1 MDYRVEV
8 FWRAREPEG
17 RARNLLAD
25 IAGLGVT
32 GVEEVRISDLYFLR
46 GALSEADVECLC
58 QELLVDHVVQGYR
71 WEVLRGGNIPPDGRG
86 RGGEGLSARR
96 IWAIEVGLHPGV
108 TDSVAGHLLRGA
120 RVLGIVGLQDAA
132 TATRYE
138 LIGTLDEAEV
148 RRIAEELLCNDV
160 IQFYALGR
168 IVPAFAPSAA
178 PTDEVEVIPLR
189 QADDETLARMSV
201 ERVLYLSLAEMQA
214 IREYYRAQGR
224 DPTDVELET
233 LAQTWSEH
241 CVHKTFKAVIDY
253 ECRGGMPRQLPG
265 GGEAPSPPYRER
277 IDGLLK
283 TYIQA
288 ATEALDR
295 PWVRSAFVD
304 NAGILVFDDEFD
316 ISFKVETHNH
326 PSALEPFG
334 GANTGVGGV
343 VRDIIGV
350 SARPIAN
357 TDILCFG
364 LPDLPDDSLPPGVL
378 HPRRVVT
385 GVIAGIEDYGNKMG
399 IPTVN
404 GAILYDPGYTA
415 NPLVFCGCVGLAPR
429 GSHRRAPQPGD
440 LVVALGGR
448 TGRDGLH
455 GATFSSAAL
464 AHETAQTVGSVVQI
478 GDPITEKALLEVVM
492 IARDE
497 GLYTAITDCGAG
509 GFSSAVGEMGRETGV
524 EVDLSVVPLKYPG
537 LRPWEIWLSEAQ
549 ERMVLAVPPENL
561 PRLQEICAN
570 LDVEMTVIGRFTAD
584 KRLTVRYNDR
594 IVGELEMDFLHHG
607 LPRRHL
613 TAVWSPPEATL
624 PAENAALKPP
634 SDLTST
640 LLRLLALPDIASKEA
655 VVRRYDHEVQGGTVV
670 KPFVG
675 RDNDGPSDAAVL
687 RPLGTRGWRGVAI
700 GCGINPHYGKI
711 DPYAMAW
718 AVVDEALRNVVA
730 VGADPDMVAL
740 LDNFCWGDPTL
751 PDRLGG
757 LVRAVQG
764 CHDAALCYG
773 APFVSGKDSL
783 NNEYVDPQG
792 RQTSIPPTLL
802 ISALGFLPD
811 VRRAVTMDLKAPG
824 NRLYVLG
831 VTRAEPGGSAWYRL
845 LGIRRGA
852 VPAPVPESIETMRAL
867 HRAIQAGL
875 VQACHDCSEGG
886 LAVAAAEMAFAGGLG
901 LCLSLAALPRTPE
914 VTRDDMAL
922 FSETSG
928 RFLVEVRAEDAA
940 AFERLMDGVPWACL
954 GFVQQTGGCGGCPS
968 TKPLSSGHE
977 GHESELRITGLQG
990 DEVIA
995 APIEALKAAWQ
1006 QEVLC
1011 PDHGS

>member
-1 MDYRVEV
+1 MNYRVEV
-8 FWRAREPEG
+8 FWKDRAPEG
-17 RARNLLAD
+17 RARNLLTE
-25 IAGLGVT
+25 IVGLGIT
-32 GVEEVRISDLYFLR
+32 GVEEMRVSDLYFLR
-46 GALSEADVECLC
+46 GELSKNDMERLC
-58 QELLVDHVVQGYR
+58 QELLVDSAVQGYR
-71 WEVLRGGNIPPDGRG
+71 CEVLDGESRT
-86 RGGEGLSARR
+86 EPVPLSPGT
-96 IWAIEVGLHPGV
+96 WAIEVGLHPGV
-108 TDSVAGHLLRGA
+108 TDNVAGHLLRGA
-120 RVLGIVGLQDAA
+120 KVLGLAGLQDAA
-132 TATRYE
+132 TAARHE
-138 LIGTLDEAEV
+138 LGGTLDEAKAQ
-148 RRIAEELLCNDV
+148 RIAEELLCNDV

-168 IVPAFAPSAA
+168 IAPAFAPTAA
-178 PTDEVEVIPLR
+178 ASDEVEVIPLR

-214 IREYYRAQGR
+214 IGEYFRAQGR

-253 ECRGGMPRQLPG
+253 EYQGGIPRLLPNG
-265 GGEAPSPPYRER
+265 SEAESPPYRER

-288 ATEALDR
+288 ATEALNR

-364 LPDLPDDSLPPGVL
+364 SLDLPSDHVPPGML
-378 HPRRVVT
+378 HPRRVAT
-385 GVIAGIEDYGNKMG
+385 GVVAGIEDYGNKMG

-429 GSHRRAPQPGD
+429 GSHRRAPRPGD
-440 LVVALGGR
+440 LVIALGGR

-464 AHETAQTVGSVVQI
+464 APETGHTVGSVVQI
-478 GDPITEKALLEVVM
+478 GDPITEKALLEAVM
-492 IARDE
+492 VARDE

-509 GFSSAVGEMGRETGV
+509 GFSSAVGEMGRETGA
-524 EVDLSVVPLKYPG
+524 EVDLSVVSLKYPG

-549 ERMVLAVPPENL
+549 ERMVLAVPPEKL
-561 PRLQEICAN
+561 SRLQEICAS
-570 LDVEMTVIGRFTAD
+570 LDVDLTVIGRFTD
-584 KRLTVRYNDR
+584 DQRLTVRYDDR

-613 TAVWSPPEATL
+613 TAVWPPPEPSL
-624 PAENAALKPP
+624 PQVAGGGSSAPGNSNKLAFSAVNRLNLREAEQLQPT
-634 SDLTST
+634 SDLTPT
-640 LLRLLALPDIASKEA
+640 LLQLLALPDIASKED

-675 RDNDGPSDAAVL
+675 REDDGPSDAAVL

-700 GCGINPHYGKI
+700 GCGINPHYGKL

-730 VGADPDMVAL
+730 VGADPDRVAL
-740 LDNFCWGDPTL
+740 LDNFCWGDPSL

-757 LVRAVQG
+757 LVRAAQG
-764 CHDAALCYG
+764 CHDAALCYR

-783 NNEYVDPQG
+783 NNEYMDDEGAQA
-792 RQTSIPPTLL
+792 SIPPTLL
-802 ISALGFLPD
+802 ISALGFVPD
-811 VRRAVTMDLKAPG
+811 VRRVVSMDLKAPG
-824 NRLYVLG
+824 NRLCMLG

-845 LGIRRGA
+845 LNVQGGA
-852 VPAPVPESIETMRAL
+852 VPAPVAASIETMRTL
-867 HRAIQAGL
+867 HRAMRAGL
-875 VQACHDCSEGG
+875 VRACHDCSEGG

-901 LCLSLAALPRTPE
+901 FRLSLADLLRTPE
-914 VTRDDMAL
+914 VTGDDLAL

-928 RFLVEVRAEDAA
+928 RFLVEVPVEDAA
-940 AFERLMDGVPWACL
+940 AFEELMDGIPWACL
-954 GFVQQTGGCGGCPS
+954 GEVT
-968 TKPLSSGHE
+968 E
-977 GHESELRITGLQG
+977 RNELRITGLQG
-990 DEVIA
+990 KEVITA
-995 APIEALKAAWQ
+995 QVEALKAAWQ
-1006 QEVLC
+1006 QR
-1011 PDHGS
+1011 S